1 MQRKAINPWNWS
13 LKLGYNQAELIT
25 GAKQQLICSGQ
36 TSVDENGAPQ
46 HEKDM
51 RAQIKL
57 SLENLETILKQSDM
71 SLSDCFKLT
80 IYVTDMD
87 AALENFDII
96 GQKFGAANNTPPMSL
111 IGVQRLAL
119 PQLMFEIEAIAQN

>member
-57 SLENLETILKQSDM
+57 SLEN
-71 SLSDCFKLT
+71 
-80 IYVTDMD
+80 
-87 AALENFDII
+87 FDII